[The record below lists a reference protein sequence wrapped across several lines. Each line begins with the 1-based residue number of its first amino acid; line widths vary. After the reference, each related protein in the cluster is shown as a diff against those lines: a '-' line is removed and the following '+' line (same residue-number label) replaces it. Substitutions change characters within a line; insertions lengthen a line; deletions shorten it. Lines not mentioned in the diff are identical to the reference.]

1 MGIYQAHQMLT
12 TMKKIRSAYRIH
24 IPLAILFIL
33 SAACRKDNIEV
44 KRVYPND
51 DSKIVKVSSSV
62 FGVVVDEDDNPI
74 PNALIQSD
82 DISTHTDQ
90 HGMFL
95 LHNATLRENNAALTV
110 SADDYFSAVELIHP
124 AKNTIVSTYIR
135 LRKKSQSTAFN
146 ARQGVLYTSSDG
158 VLVRIPPFGVRDPN
172 NRGLDL
178 RCQVAAHSIPLDQKT
193 TIHTYPSQPIHRD
206 KERDFLHPVSIVQI
220 TLEDTEGN
228 ALELNPNKDI
238 QLQIPIPTLWQGAVP
253 DQLSLYVFDENT
265 VRWVDQGIAQLSSDG
280 SFYIAKIHRTG
291 YWGVF
296 IPLNSALVYFRV
308 IDNNGNPLT
317 YLPWQIHYTVQNRQF
332 TTAPKVANSRGD
344 FITMVPLLPLKADIL
359 NNCNNPV
366 KSYTYTPNTV
376 FQDQPEIF
384 IYTPTKRLTIRPH
397 LLDCNMD
404 TLHASYAQQFSNTAV
419 HLPLPITDSTPTVQL
434 TPCDAQ
440 SKTYRVRLGSTFT
453 SGEQQ
458 LTFTNLS
465 TDQLEFALPVCANL
479 PDIFIAFHVDNQ
491 WVLLSTEYKDYIDS
505 FFLSNTLAYDF
516 ASNQPNYPYSGQF
529 SVSKIHPS
537 LLGEYTYTKNNEDF
551 IFQIDREGLS
561 HFYRPIEGSKLY
573 ILHVDSINHSFLGI
587 LPNLKCTIF
596 DSDNDPIGE
605 TIINAVIKLPYR

>member
-1 MGIYQAHQMLT
+1 MI
-12 TMKKIRSAYRIH
+12 KIRSTYRIY
-24 IPLAILFIL
+24 IPLAILLIF
-33 SAACRKDNIEV
+33 STACRKDNIEV
-44 KRVYPND
+44 KRVYPDD

-82 DISTHTDQ
+82 NISTHTDR

-95 LHNATLRENNAALTV
+95 LHNATLREHNAALTV
-110 SADDYFSAVELIHP
+110 SADDHFTAVQIIHP
-124 AKNTIVSTYIR
+124 SQNTITSTYIR
-135 LRKKSQSTAFN
+135 LRKKPQSTTFN
-146 ARQGVLYTSSDG
+146 ARQGVLHTSSDG
-158 VLVRIPPFGVRDPN
+158 VLVRIPPFGVRNPN
-172 NRGLDL
+172 GSEPKLP
-178 RCQVAAHSIPLDQKT
+178 CQLAAHSIPLDQNT

-206 KERDFLHPVSIVQI
+206 KQRDFLHPVSIVQI

-238 QLQIPIPTLWQGAVP
+238 QLQLPVPALWQGAVP
-253 DQLSLYVFDENT
+253 DQLPLYVFDENT
-265 VRWVDQGIAQLSSDG
+265 VRWVDQGVAQLSSDG
-280 SFYIAKIHRTG
+280 SFYIATIHRTG

-308 IDNNGNPLT
+308 IDNKGNPLT
-317 YLPWQIHYTVQNRQF
+317 YLPWQIHYTVHNRQF
-332 TTAPKVANSRGD
+332 TTTPKAANSRGD

-359 NNCNNPV
+359 NNCNKPV
-366 KSYTYTPNTV
+366 KSYTFTPNTD

-404 TLHASYAQQFSNTAV
+404 TLHAGYAQQFTNTAV
-419 HLPLPITDSTPTVQL
+419 YLPLPITDSTPTAQL
-434 TPCDAQ
+434 IPCDAQ
-440 SKTYRVRLGSTFT
+440 SKTYSVQLGSTFT
-453 SGEQQ
+453 SGVQQ

-479 PDIFIAFHVDNQ
+479 PDIFIAFHIDNQ
-491 WVLLSTEYKDYIDS
+491 WVLLSTDYKDYIDS
-505 FFLSNTLAYDF
+505 LFLGNTLAYDF
-516 ASNQPNYPYSGQF
+516 ASNQPNYSGQF
-529 SVSKIHPS
+529 IVSKIYPS
-537 LLGEYTYTKNNEDF
+537 LLGEYTYTKNNEEF
-551 IFQIDREGLS
+551 YFQIDREGLS

-573 ILHVDSINHSFLGI
+573 ILHVDSINRSFLGI
-587 LPNLKCTIF
+587 LPNLKCIIF

-605 TIINAVIKLPYR
+605 TIINAVVKLPYR